1 MSKYALPFLITF
13 LAGMTTVIGGLC
25 SFFIKRDNS
34 KVLSL
39 GLGFSAGALIYVSF
53 MELLRDSERVLH
65 SAFQEHIGGL
75 ILMVCFFS
83 GIIITALID
92 YLMPSYCGIE
102 SFEKNKDSHN
112 HPHEGINKL
121 YKAGIFLLIAIS
133 VHKLP
138 EGFAIFLGAQTHIET
153 AVALAFAVSIHNIP
167 EGVSIAL
174 PVYYATGSKLKAVG
188 ATFLSGLVEPL
199 GALLG
204 LLLLG
209 QFFNDITYAIMFAF
223 TAGIMIYVSFDSL
236 LPMSREYGDGH
247 FSIFGVGIGMFLMM
261 ALESLHVLF
270 E

>member
-1 MSKYALPFLITF
+1 MNKYSIPFLITF
-13 LAGMTTVIGGLC
+13 FAGMTTVIGGLF

-53 MELLRDSERVLH
+53 MELLRDSERVLY
-65 SAFQEHIGGL
+65 SAFSEYVGSIILL
-75 ILMVCFFS
+75 ICFFS
-83 GIIITALID
+83 GMIITALID
-92 YLMPSYCGIE
+92 YFMPSYCGIE
-102 SFEKNKDSHN
+102 SFEKDNQPHSHKDMS
-112 HPHEGINKL
+112 KL

-138 EGFAIFLGAQTHIET
+138 EGFAIFLGAQNHIET
-153 AVALAFAVSIHNIP
+153 ALALAFAVSIHNIP

-188 ATFLSGLVEPL
+188 ATFISGLVEPI

-247 FSIFGVGIGMFLMM
+247 FSIFGVGTGMFLMM

>member
-1 MSKYALPFLITF
+1 MSKVAISFLITF

-34 KVLSL
+34 KILSL

-53 MELLRDSERVLH
+53 MELLRDSERVLLENFTPH
-65 SAFQEHIGGL
+65 LGSVIL
-75 ILMVCFFS
+75 ITCFFV
-83 GIIITALID
+83 GMIVTALID
-92 YLMPSYCGIE
+92 HFMPSYCGIE
-102 SFEKNKDSHN
+102 SFEKMEKEKSVVSNPD
-112 HPHEGINKL
+112 KL
-121 YKAGIFLLIAIS
+121 YKAGLFLLIAIS

-138 EGFAIFLGAQTHIET
+138 EGFAIFLGAQTHLET
-153 AVALAFAVSIHNIP
+153 ALALAFAVSIHNIP
-167 EGVSIAL
+167 EGISIAL

-204 LLLLG
+204 FLLLS
-209 QFFNDITYAIMFAF
+209 QYFNDITYAIMFAF

-247 FSIFGVGIGMFLMM
+247 LSILGVGVGMFLM
-261 ALESLHVLF
+261 AFLESF
-270 E
+270 I